1 MSDTQVQEAASP
13 PGELALD
20 PFAFIPGVASRVK
33 GLGGNT
39 PSTDPY
45 YVFHTPYV
53 EVAEGMANFTVHF
66 HGLTAKQGTLLLRVH
81 MLPSEPGAH
90 ARMANSER
98 IVFNRLVQYG
108 GLISISFE
116 GFRGVTYAVLGMV
129 MGATDAAA
137 ESLTVTLDRPV
148 DPNDQRRFAAEA
160 KSSDYGRDTAEP
172 TSFLISV
179 DPPTLAS
186 PVSQVGTAAQLREK
200 AAAPWLRLLRDEPPS
215 DPARWQAVYTLE
227 ALRRY
232 GMLEAGAR
240 GLGLGVADG
249 PLPAILASHDV
260 SVLVAPPSE
269 TMVEGEAAF
278 LDGLRRPHL
287 GDARRFE
294 QNVTAQSALLTP
306 LPPEFV
312 NFDFLWST
320 DAIGQ
325 LGSVRAGL
333 AFIEDAMA
341 CLRPRG
347 LAVHSFPYDLTQR
360 EPGGDDSVA
369 QRRHVERIALILVSR
384 GHEVAQMKIDTKGAL
399 IDRAEDSSAPA
410 REIARFCLI
419 VRKAA
424 SAY

>member
-1 MSDTQVQEAASP
+1 MP

-20 PFAFIPGVASRVK
+20 PFAFLPGVASRVK
-33 GLGGNT
+33 GLGGTT

-53 EVAEGMANFTVHF
+53 EAAEGMANFTVHF

-81 MLPSEPGAH
+81 MLPPEPGAH

-108 GLISISFE
+108 GQISIAFE

-129 MGATDAAA
+129 MGGTDAAA
-137 ESLTVTLDRPV
+137 ENLTVTLDRPA
-148 DPNDQRRFAAEA
+148 DPNDTRRFAAEA
-160 KSSDYGRDTAEP
+160 RSTNYGSDTAAP

-200 AAAPWLRLLRDEPPS
+200 AAAPWLRLLRDEPLS

-249 PLPAILASHDV
+249 PLPAIMASHDV
-260 SVLVAPPSE
+260 SVLVAPPPE
-269 TMVEGEAAF
+269 AMAGGEAD
-278 LDGLRRPHL
+278 LRDRLRRPHL
-287 GDARRFE
+287 GDAQRFE
-294 QNVTAQSALLTP
+294 ANVTAQSALLTP
-306 LPPEFV
+306 LPAEFV
-312 NFDFLWST
+312 NFDFLWSS

-325 LGSVRAGL
+325 LGSVAAGMKV
-333 AFIEDAMA
+333 IEDAMA

-347 LAVHSFPYDLTQR
+347 LAVHSFAYDLGAATQA
-360 EPGGDDSVA
+360 GDVAVA

-384 GHEVAQMKIDTKGAL
+384 GHEVAQVKIDTRGAL
-399 IDRAEDSSAPA
+399 IDGAEEGTASG
-410 REIARFCLI
+410 RGIARFCLI